1 MEDWGRVLGAVVSKV
16 FRGWC
21 VWAVRM
27 GLHFETTV
35 DADGR
40 AMRGRVARAV
50 GSVVIAGGVVE
61 EVC

>member
-1 MEDWGRVLGAVVSKV
+1 
-16 FRGWC
+16 
-21 VWAVRM
+21 M

-35 DADGR
+35 DAGGR
-40 AMRGRVARAV
+40 AMRGCVARAV